1 MAASVIAKDCMT
13 ADGYATAFM
22 AMSLEKT
29 KILISANPEIEAMV
43 VYVDS
48 QNEINTF
55 YSQGFEELI
64 FD

>member
-1 MAASVIAKDCMT
+1 MDEEIAIINSNT
-13 ADGYATAFM
+13 RV
-22 AMSLEKT
+22 EKT
-29 KILISANPEIEAMV
+29 KIFISNNPEIEAMV